1 MEITSITTLFPLLI
15 ETAFGCQTLSDALY
29 HLASRPEFL
38 VPLRE
43 EVEWVVA
50 KDGWSKASMQKMRK
64 VDSFLRETQR
74 MCGLGACKSPHCHQ
88 QLIPAH
94 GIYPWPSNHVP
105 QGYEG
110 LHFV

>member
-1 MEITSITTLFPLLI
+1 MSIITLFPLLI

-64 VDSFLRETQR
+64 VDSFLRETLR
-74 MCGLGACKSPHCHQ
+74 FRGFDPCVYSHLLCLSLSYHKD
-88 QLIPAH
+88 L
-94 GIYPWPSNHVP
+94 Y
-105 QGYEG
+105 
-110 LHFV
+110 